1 MSTVHDPQLV
11 ERLADTISPIE
22 RSHAVYEW
30 PDDEAAFFRT
40 CDYRSFSD
48 RGEQLDRFRCRK
60 VVTQI
65 LDALAAEGR
74 LTAQPEPEPAGVR
87 PWDVKDGCW

>member
-11 ERLADTISPIE
+11 ERA
-22 RSHAVYEW
+22 Y
-30 PDDEAAFFRT
+30 EAAT
-40 CDYRSFSD
+40 DALKPYEA
-48 RGEQLDRFRCRK
+48 GEFHDIRLSANRAAAKAVAAVLD
-60 VVTQI
+60 
-65 LDALAAEGR
+65 LLAAEGR